1 MTLGKPCMEYFRLLD
16 AGYAQYG
23 FDLRVLDEGLAA
35 SIGRKAAEDY
45 IASFIAESQD
55 DPDDQ

>member
-1 MTLGKPCMEYFRLLD
+1 
-16 AGYAQYG
+16 
-23 FDLRVLDEGLAA
+23 VLDEGLAA